1 VFELPT
7 SVRRNNCSTP
17 MDIAQQSLALLLVF
31 ALLWTALWFLRK
43 RGWTGMR
50 RAKPVS
56 GTLESRGKL
65 PLTAQHS
72 IHVIRVGDRNLIL
85 ALHPGGIT
93 YLGDA
98 PADDCERKE
107 VST

>member
-1 VFELPT
+1 
-7 SVRRNNCSTP
+7 

-31 ALLWTALWFLRK
+31 ALLSTALWFVRK
-43 RGWTGMR
+43 RGWTGTR
-50 RAKPVS
+50 RAKLVS
-56 GTLESRGKL
+56 GALESCGKL

-85 ALHPGGIT
+85 ALHPEGIT

-98 PADDCERKE
+98 SADCERKE
-107 VST
+107 VSK

>member
-1 VFELPT
+1 
-7 SVRRNNCSTP
+7 

-31 ALLWTALWFLRK
+31 GLLWTALWFLRK
-43 RGWTGMR
+43 KGWTGMR

-85 ALHPGGIT
+85 ALHPKGVT

-98 PADDCERKE
+98 PAEDCERNK